1 MGIVYMEKHC
11 MKSPREVSVPYGH
24 LFVLFRTIHFK
35 SIAKV
40 SVPDKIE

>member
-1 MGIVYMEKHC
+1 MVYMEKHC
-11 MKSPREVSVPYGH
+11 TKSPMEVSVPYGH

-40 SVPDKIE
+40 SVSDKVE